1 MYFAQAGYIWELK
14 YTLNIIK
21 LYIYIPL
28 KYLFMGQQ
36 IGFIMLAKKWTGYL
50 VWCSKIIFF
59 QKLKRSCSLEQD
71 QTFIFIIWTLIILV
85 E

>member
-36 IGFIMLAKKWTGYL
+36 IGFIMLAKNEL
-50 VWCSKIIFF
+50 VI
-59 QKLKRSCSLEQD
+59 
-71 QTFIFIIWTLIILV
+71 
-85 E
+85 